1 MWFTLFRKNNY
12 KLCSDYLSSMLTINE
27 KFHLWFRKI
36 FGSWPLETVCQE
48 ESKSID
54 TSFDDKSKNDADRK
68 ISKLK
73 EKLASIQTLKAQKRN
88 GKQLEKNQIDKIERE
103 MEIKLEL
110 EKLEEMC

>member
-1 MWFTLFRKNNY
+1 M
-12 KLCSDYLSSMLTINE
+12 
-27 KFHLWFRKI
+27 
-36 FGSWPLETVCQE
+36 ETVCQE

-54 TSFDDKSKNDADRK
+54 TSFDEKSKNDADRK

-73 EKLASIQTLKAQKRN
+73 EKLASIHSLKAQKRN